1 MNMLI
6 HTKIC
11 DMLGI
16 NYPILLGGMVYV
28 SYAPLVSAVSNAGGL
43 GIIAGGSFQSK
54 DELRRE
60 IEKTHTMTDKPFG
73 LNIPLMYP
81 LAPEMIDVAIESR
94 VDIVVTSAGSPAKF
108 TSKLHDAG
116 IKVGHVV
123 PSAKLAIKAN
133 KAGVDFIIAE
143 GIEAGGHDS
152 PLGIT
157 TMVLIPQVV
166 DAVDVPVI
174 AAGGIADH
182 RGFVA
187 ARALGAQGIQM
198 GTRFVASVEAPVH
211 EAFKKAILN
220 AEDDSTVLTGMT
232 IGKPVRVIKNKLAE
246 QILELEKKGI
256 SEMELLS
263 FIGPGKSKAAS
274 IDGDIENGSVMS
286 GEIAGLIRSLKTVE
300 EIIHEIVD
308 GSQMLIKTLTSV

>member
-1 MNMLI
+1 MKLI
-6 HTKIC
+6 HTRIC
-11 DMLGI
+11 DLLGI
-16 NYPILLGGMVYV
+16 QYPILLGGMVYV
-28 SYAPLVSAVSNAGGL
+28 SYAPLVAAVSNAGGM
-43 GIIAGGSFQSK
+43 GIIAGGSFQTR
-54 DELRRE
+54 DELKKE
-60 IEKTHTMTDKPFG
+60 IERTRRMTEKPFG

-81 LAPEMIDVAIESR
+81 LAPDMIDVAIETK
-94 VDIVVTSAGSPAKF
+94 VDIVVTSAGSPARF
-108 TSKLHDAG
+108 TGKLHDAG

-123 PSAKLAIKAN
+123 PSAKLAVKAN

-166 DAVDVPVI
+166 DAVNVPVI

-211 EAFKKAILN
+211 DAFKKAILD
-220 AEDDSTVLTGMT
+220 AEDDATVLTGMT

-263 FIGPGKSKAAS
+263 FIGPGRSKAAS
-274 IDGDIENGSVMS
+274 IEGDVEMGSVMS
-286 GEIAGLIRSLKTVE
+286 GEIAGLIKSLKTVE
-300 EIIHEIVD
+300 EIIQEIIE
-308 GSQMLIKTLTSV
+308 GSQVLIKLLNAV

>member
-1 MNMLI
+1 MNTLI
-6 HTKIC
+6 HTRIC
-11 DMLGI
+11 DLLGI
-16 NYPILLGGMVYV
+16 KYPILLGGMVYV

-43 GIIAGGSFQSK
+43 GVLAGGSFQSK
-54 DELRRE
+54 DELKKE
-60 IEKTHTMTDKPFG
+60 IEKTRGMTDMPFG

-81 LAPEMIDVAIESR
+81 LAADMVDAAIETGLK
-94 VDIVVTSAGSPAKF
+94 VVITSAGSPARF
-108 TSKLHDAG
+108 TAKLHDAG

-123 PSAKLAIKAN
+123 PSAKLAVKAY

-166 DAVDVPVI
+166 DKVDIPVI
-174 AAGGIADH
+174 SAGGIADH

-187 ARALGAQGIQM
+187 ARALGADGIQM

-211 EAFKKAILN
+211 EAFKKAILD
-220 AEDDSTVLTGMT
+220 AEDDSTVLTGMS

-263 FIGPGKSKAAS
+263 FIGPGRSKSAS
-274 IDGDIENGSVMS
+274 IDGDIEMGSVMS
-286 GEIAGLIRSLKTVE
+286 GEIAGLITSIKSVNDIIN
-300 EIIHEIVD
+300 EIIQ
-308 GSQMLIKTLTSV
+308 GAQALAKRLLL

>member
-1 MNMLI
+1 MNTII

-11 DMLGI
+11 DLLGI
-16 NYPILLGGMVYV
+16 RYPILLGGMVYV
-28 SYAPLVSAVSNAGGL
+28 SYAELVSAVSNAGGL
-43 GIIAGGSFQSK
+43 GVLAGGSFQSK
-54 DELRRE
+54 DELKKE
-60 IEKTHTMTDKPFG
+60 IEKTRNITNKPFG

-81 LAPEMIDVAIESR
+81 LAPEMIEVSIETKLN
-94 VDIVVTSAGSPAKF
+94 VVITSAGSPAKF
-108 TSKLHDAG
+108 TEKLHDAG

-123 PSAKLAIKAN
+123 PSVKHAIKAF
-133 KAGVDFIIAE
+133 KEGVDFIIAE

-166 DAVDVPVI
+166 DKVNVPVI

-187 ARALGAQGIQM
+187 ARALGADGIQM

-211 EAFKKAILN
+211 EAFKRAILN
-220 AEDDSTVLTGMT
+220 AQDDSTVLTGMS

-263 FIGPGKSKAAS
+263 FIGPGKSRSAS
-274 IDGDIENGSVMS
+274 INGDVEMGSVMS
-286 GEIAGLIRSLKTVE
+286 GEIAGLISSIKTVNDIIN
-300 EIIHEIVD
+300 EIIVGAQALAER
-308 GSQMLIKTLTSV
+308 LNL